1 MISVQVINKANGRYK
16 MLKTIGS
23 SRNPEIISNLVIEG
37 KTWINRQKG
46 ELELDFDKEQATVNQ
61 LLDNIKQISVCG
73 TELLLGKLFDQIG
86 FNKIQDDLFRR
97 LVIAR
102 LCFPASKL
110 KTTDYL
116 SKYQYVEIDVQS
128 VYRYLDKLYQT
139 QKETVQQIS
148 FQHTLQ
154 VLNHEISMVF
164 YDVTTLYFE
173 IDHEDELR
181 KSGFSKDG
189 KHQHPQIVL
198 GLLVSID
205 GYPLAYE
212 IFEGNKFEGHTM
224 LPILESFKIK
234 FKLDK
239 LVIVADSGLLSN
251 SNIQT
256 LQEKGYEYIIGAR
269 IKNEKL
275 EIKQEILSLTLKNGE
290 SKVLTKKDQTRL
302 IVNYS
307 EARARKDKSNRQRG
321 LSKLEKQI
329 KSGILTKAN
338 INNRG
343 YNKYLSLE
351 GEIKVSINEEKYL
364 QDSSWDGLKGY
375 LTNTKLTI
383 DEVIDTYKHLWKI
396 EKAFRITKTDL
407 KIRPIYHR
415 VQRRIEAHICI
426 AFVAYKIYK
435 ELERQL
441 YLKKSMLSPEKA
453 IDIAKT
459 IYSIKI
465 ITPRSN
471 EVISK
476 IIYLTEDQK
485 YLAKL
490 FNF

>member
-1 MISVQVINKANGRYK
+1 MFIREKRNKSGLISVQVINKANGLYK
-16 MLKTIGS
+16 MVKTIGS
-23 SRNPEIISNLVIEG
+23 SRNPEIISILVIEG
-37 KTWINRQKG
+37 KAWINQQEG
-46 ELELDFDKEQATVNQ
+46 GLELDFDKERATANQ
-61 LLDNIKQISVCG
+61 LLANIKQISVCG
-73 TELLLGKLFDQIG
+73 TDLLLGKLFDEIG
-86 FNKIQDDLFRR
+86 FNKIPDDLFRK

-110 KTTDYL
+110 RTTDYL
-116 SKYQYVEIDVQS
+116 SKYQNVEIDVQS

-148 FQHTLQ
+148 YQHTLQ

-173 IDHEDELR
+173 IDHEDDLR
-181 KSGFSKDG
+181 KAGFSKEG

-269 IKNEKL
+269 IKNEKQD
-275 EIKQEILSLTLKNGE
+275 IKQEILRLTLKNGE
-290 SKVLTKKDQTRL
+290 SRVLTKKDQTRL
-302 IVNYS
+302 IVHYS

-343 YNKYLSLE
+343 YNKYLNLE
-351 GEIKVSINEEKYL
+351 GEIKVSINEEKYI

-375 LTNTKLTI
+375 LTNTKLTT
-383 DEVIDTYKHLWKI
+383 DEVIDTYKHL
-396 EKAFRITKTDL
+396 
-407 KIRPIYHR
+407 
-415 VQRRIEAHICI
+415 
-426 AFVAYKIYK
+426 
-435 ELERQL
+435 
-441 YLKKSMLSPEKA
+441 
-453 IDIAKT
+453 
-459 IYSIKI
+459 
-465 ITPRSN
+465 
-471 EVISK
+471 
-476 IIYLTEDQK
+476 
-485 YLAKL
+485 
-490 FNF
+490 